1 MIRKSDVAR
10 YRAYLGLSQEKFA
23 EKLGVSVSA
32 VGKWEIGLQKP
43 HGLSLRA
50 LERLAKLSRRRMTK
64 RWLAPFPSA
73 TGRVRVHGEA
83 IGRECKV
90 SDDVKEAE

>member
-1 MIRKSDVAR
+1 MTA
-10 YRAYLGLSQEKFA
+10 
-23 EKLGVSVSA
+23 A
-32 VGKWEIGLQKP
+32 VHIG
-43 HGLSLRA
+43 S
-50 LERLAKLSRRRMTK
+50 
-64 RWLAPFPSA
+64 PFSSA